1 MLAAVAQAAQ
11 TYGRFEPLQLE
22 AIGLTT
28 LVISIVWVW
37 LRPRPNVLG
46 VAVLGGASVV
56 LMLLLPGTGAVIGV
70 IAAIANAGL
79 RLPVRTGVI
88 LSIALWLAFITADGF
103 TSHWSSPVNM
113 AFTGMGLAFSYVASA
128 SVRRIREER
137 ERAETLL
144 AELVRTRDAQVEA
157 AALGER
163 ARIAREIH
171 DVLAHTLSAL
181 AVQLEGTRMLLEQRP
196 GDPAAV
202 VAVERAHRLAREG
215 LDETRRAVGAL
226 RGDSVPG
233 PAGLARLVEDFRAE
247 SGTPSRLQVDG
258 LAVALTSEAQ
268 LALYRTAQEA
278 LTNVR
283 KHALATSVEVV
294 LRYAP
299 EGAELVVEDAAPQ
312 VAGNGEPARGYGLL
326 GMRERAE
333 LLGGT
338 LEAGPSVTGF
348 RVRLW
353 LPTNSPAD
361 TLSPNAAP
369 SRAGARRRRPDGRTR
384 RPGHAAGALGWHRGG
399 RRRRRRRRGDPACP
413 PLPTRRGADGPADA
427 ALRWRW
433 PPRAASSTNCP
444 APG

>member
-1 MLAAVAQAAQ
+1 MRKALETSGLLSAAGARWRSVAGLGILLVAVVQAAQSSGQLDAAQLAAVS
-11 TYGRFEPLQLE
+11 
-22 AIGLTT
+22 LTT
-28 LVISIVWVW
+28 LVISIAW
-37 LRPRPNVLG
+37 LAQQIRPGLLG
-46 VAVLGGASVV
+46 VSVLGGASVV
-56 LMLLLPGTGAVIGV
+56 LMLLLPGTAGVIGV
-70 IAAIANAGL
+70 IAAIVNAGL

-88 LSIALWLAFITADGF
+88 VSTALGLAIVAADGAAN
-103 TSHWSSPVNM
+103 HWSSPVNLG
-113 AFTGMGLAFSYVASA
+113 FTGLGLAFTYVVTA

-144 AELVRTRDAQVEA
+144 AELIRTRDAQVEA

-196 GDPAAV
+196 GDPAAA

-226 RGDSVPG
+226 RGDSLPG
-233 PAGLARLVEDFRAE
+233 PDGLARLVDDFRAE

-258 LAVALTSEAQ
+258 EPIALTSEAQ

-283 KHALATSVEVV
+283 KHARATSVEVV
-294 LRYAP
+294 LRYTP
-299 EGAELVVEDAAPQ
+299 EGAELIVEDVAPQ
-312 VAGNGEPARGYGLL
+312 AVENGTARRGYGLL

-333 LLGGT
+333 LVGGT
-338 LEAGPSVTGF
+338 LEAGQSQTGF

-353 LPTNSPAD
+353 LPTK
-361 TLSPNAAP
+361 
-369 SRAGARRRRPDGRTR
+369 
-384 RPGHAAGALGWHRGG
+384 
-399 RRRRRRRRGDPACP
+399 
-413 PLPTRRGADGPADA
+413 
-427 ALRWRW
+427 
-433 PPRAASSTNCP
+433 
-444 APG
+444 